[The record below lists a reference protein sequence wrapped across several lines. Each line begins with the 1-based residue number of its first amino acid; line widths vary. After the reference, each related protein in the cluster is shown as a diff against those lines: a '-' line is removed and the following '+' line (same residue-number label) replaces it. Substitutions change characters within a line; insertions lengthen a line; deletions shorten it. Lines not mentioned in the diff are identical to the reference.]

1 MTKFVSTPGSAYE
14 VALDITAEE
23 AAEQGLVIVEQSHS
37 TNPPTPIFG
46 RYKDAPAGSA
56 LGVTVAKEDGTKV
69 VGAGGIAAPAAVAA
83 ADGLGQK
90 GALLNINDP
99 VVHGGTGDESVHADG
114 AAPLADNDDAQR
126 EALLA
131 GAHDSTQKASTDK
144 KNAK

>member
-1 MTKFVSTPGSAYE
+1 MTKFVSSPGSMYE
-14 VALDITAEE
+14 VAIGITAEE
-23 AAEQGLVIVEQSHS
+23 AAEQGLVIVEQSYS
-37 TNPPTPIFG
+37 TNPPTPVFG

-56 LGVTVAKEDGTKV
+56 LGVTVADDKGTKV
-69 VGAGGIAAPAAVAA
+69 IGAGGISAPAAAA
-83 ADGLGQK
+83 AAVGLGQK

-114 AAPLADNDDAQR
+114 ASPLADNADAQR

-131 GAHDSTQKASTDK
+131 GAHDSTQKPSGDK